1 MTDKRWKATKFK
13 CKREESI
20 TYKTVNICGTH
31 SSPEEA
37 FEFCWISFT
46 DEHNSLPKSTRWN
59 VKLNKLHL
67 EPHDYRIYYV
77 NIDLRHQYGIS
88 VTESKTFLRAKRPQR
103 RGAMRNGCFRRLAIV
118 QTLLPHPLPPANVS
132 FPLPAIFHFVSSG
145 THIKWN
151 LFTPSIFFF
160 KFPALLLVSVCVKLG
175 YAHAWDSIRR
185 WPHNACDFLIV
196 FLNWKLHRLSRQNTT
211 AHAQVWAS
219 PYLISVHKSHHSDW
233 TFD

>member
-1 MTDKRWKATKFK
+1 MKRKIEQIAFGTSWLRDLL
-13 CKREESI
+13 CKYWF
-20 TYKTVNICGTH
+20 T
-31 SSPEEA
+31 SSVWH
-37 FEFCWISFT
+37 FCHWVEDVPPRQTSPAARCYEKRLFSQAS
-46 DEHNSLPKSTRWN
+46 NSANST
-59 VKLNKLHL
+59 
-67 EPHDYRIYYV
+67 P
-77 NIDLRHQYGIS
+77 S
-88 VTESKTFLRAKRPQR
+88 P
-103 RGAMRNGCFRRLAIV
+103 
-118 QTLLPHPLPPANVS
+118 PLPPANVS

-185 WPHNACDFLIV
+185 WPHNACEVLIV

-219 PYLISVHKSHHSDW
+219 PYLISVNKSHNSDW